1 MMKLHELTENVGITE
16 LVGAREVGVTGITTD
31 SRKVG
36 TGDLFACIRGG
47 RADGHDFAAGAVRA
61 GASVVLCERKLRLDR
76 SVTQVVVKDA
86 RRALARIASQF
97 FGSPSR
103 HLTVIGVTGT
113 NGKTTT
119 VHLLHSIIEAWGKP
133 VGMMGT
139 LGHRIGDT
147 VTKDPFTTPESPQVQ
162 AYMRAMVDRGQRFC
176 VMEVSSHAIA
186 LGRVDDVEFDFVV
199 FTNLTRD
206 HLDFHQDLDD
216 YRRTKMMLFGIGDD
230 GRCFG
235 RDRKAIINIGDETGR
250 RIRDLSP
257 LTCLTYCLDCKADV
271 TGRISRLGWEGTNL
285 EVTGPKGTAAVR
297 TRLRGRSN
305 AENVLAACAVSR
317 MLEIPDQALNA
328 GIERLPE
335 VPGRMQV
342 IDGPGRQAVVDYA
355 HTPDALRRLLEDVR
369 HMAGGRMICV
379 FGCGGDRDQGKR
391 PEMGKI
397 AGELADFI
405 IVTSDNPRTEDP
417 DKIIQD
423 IVGGI
428 AKHVDYEVVPD
439 RAGAIHRAVAVS
451 DEGDVIVIA
460 GKGHEDYQIVGTSR
474 LDFDDRKAV
483 REAFGAI
490 TNAKA

>member
-1 MMKLHELTENVGITE
+1 MMRLYELTQNVAITE
-16 LVGAREVGVTGITTD
+16 LVGAREAGVTGITTD

-36 TGDLFACIRGG
+36 KGDLFACIRGG
-47 RADGHDFAAGAVRA
+47 RADGHDFAAAAVRA

-86 RRALARIASQF
+86 RKALARIASQF

-103 HLTVIGVTGT
+103 RLTVIGVTGT

-139 LGHRIGDT
+139 LGHRIGDSI
-147 VTKDPFTTPESPQVQ
+147 TKDPFTTPESPQVQ
-162 AYMRAMVDRGQRFC
+162 AYMRAMVDKGQLFC

-186 LGRVDDVEFDFVV
+186 LGRVDDVEFDIVV

-206 HLDFHQDLDD
+206 HLDFHSDLDD

-230 GRCFG
+230 GHSFG
-235 RDRKAIINIGDETGR
+235 RDRKAVTNIGDETGR

-257 LTCLTYCLDCKADV
+257 LACLTYCLEGEADV
-271 TGRISRLGWEGTNL
+271 TGKISRLGWEGTNL
-285 EVTGPKGTAAVR
+285 AVTSPKGVTAVR
-297 TRLRGRSN
+297 TGLRGRSN
-305 AENVLAACAVSR
+305 AENVIAACAVSH
-317 MLEIPDQALNA
+317 MLEIPDQALIA

-335 VPGRMQV
+335 VPGRMEV
-342 IDGPGRQAVVDYA
+342 IDGPGRRAVVDYA
-355 HTPDALRRLLEDVR
+355 HTPDALRRLLEDAR
-369 HMAGGRMICV
+369 QMAGGRIICV
-379 FGCGGDRDQGKR
+379 FGCGGDRDRGKR

-397 AGELADFI
+397 AAELADFT

-417 DKIIQD
+417 GKIIRD

-428 AKHVDYEVVPD
+428 AEQVDYEVVPD
-439 RAGAIHRAVAVS
+439 RAEAISRAVAIS
-451 DEGDVIVIA
+451 NEADIIVIA

-490 TNAKA
+490 SNAKA